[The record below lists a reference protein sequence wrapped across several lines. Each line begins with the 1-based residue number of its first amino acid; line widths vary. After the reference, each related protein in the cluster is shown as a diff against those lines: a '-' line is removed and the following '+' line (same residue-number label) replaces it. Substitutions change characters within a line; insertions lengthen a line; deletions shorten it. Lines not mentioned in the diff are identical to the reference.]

1 MNFAFSAEQE
11 EFRSMLARFVE
22 AQYPIENIRSLTE
35 TESGYDESKWKR
47 MNAELGIAG
56 VAIPEAHGG
65 QGFTVLELGLALEQ
79 LGRNLAGGP
88 LFATACLAAP
98 AILAAGSEDDRN
110 ELLPAIADG
119 STIAT
124 LAFSERDGHFDGQ
137 SIQATCAQ
145 DGDGWT
151 VSGTKSW
158 VIDAPNADLIVVAAR
173 IPGTRGED
181 GVSLLA
187 VKANDPGVRIEPV
200 DALDLTR
207 RLGSVTLD
215 GATARMLGEPGVA
228 WPVLERILDQ
238 AAVCLTAEQIGG
250 AARCLEM
257 AVQYSKERIQ
267 FGRSIGSFQAI
278 KHRCATVK
286 LDLELA
292 RSASY
297 WAWWVASEH
306 PEELQQAASIAKSL
320 CSETYLL
327 AAAENVHIHG
337 GMGFTWEHDAHLF
350 YRRAKSS
357 SILFGGPGE
366 HRARIAAELGFGGTD
381 A

>member
-22 AQYPIENIRSLTE
+22 AQYPIENIRRLTE
-35 TESGYDESKWKR
+35 TESGYDESTWKR

-98 AILAAGSEDDRN
+98 AILTAGSEDDRN
-110 ELLPAIADG
+110 ELLPSIADG

-124 LAFSERDGHFDGQ
+124 LAFSERDGHFDAQ
-137 SIQATCAQ
+137 SMQTTCSQA
-145 DGDGWT
+145 GDGWSI
-151 VSGTKSW
+151 SGTKSW
-158 VIDAPNADLIVVAAR
+158 VIDAPNADLIVIAAR

-187 VKANDPGVRIEPV
+187 VKASDPGVRIEPV

-215 GATARMLGEPGVA
+215 GATGRMLGEPGGA
-228 WPVLERILDQ
+228 WPGLARILDQ
-238 AAVCLTAEQIGG
+238 AAICLTAEQIGG
-250 AARCLEM
+250 TARCLEM
-257 AVQYSKERIQ
+257 AVQYSTERIQ
-267 FGRSIGSFQAI
+267 FGRPIGSFQAI

-306 PEELQQAASIAKSL
+306 ADELQQAASIAKSL

-366 HRARIAAELGFGGTD
+366 HRARIAAELGFGGAD